1 MIAACDMTGSK
12 TTALLRSGLSA
23 RALLLGKL
31 LLLRCP

>member
-1 MIAACDMTGSK
+1 MIAACDMTVASH
-12 TTALLRSGLSA
+12 TALLRGGLSA

>member
-1 MIAACDMTGSK
+1 MIAVRDMIEASN
-12 TTALLRSGLSA
+12 TAALRGGLSA